1 MIFLHR
7 AKEKGTTTV
16 EFALLF
22 PLAMLVTFFATI
34 VLFRYIDAMM
44 LTYQTNRV
52 ARVQSIYGTIPLTL
66 EEEIQSLPLLNQFQ
80 DRSFTILQNSPTQA
94 EATIQVQDGLIP
106 RYLIALTLSDRVQ
119 DSSEEINA
127 VSERAIYV
135 YRLEEMDE

>member
-1 MIFLHR
+1 MRYIHHT
-7 AKEKGTTTV
+7 KEKGTTTV

-22 PLAMLVTFFATI
+22 PVVMLVTFFATI
-34 VLFRYIDAMM
+34 ILFRYIDAMM

-52 ARVQSIYGTIPLTL
+52 ARVQSIYGTVPLTL

-94 EATIQVQDGLIP
+94 EATIQVQKGLIP
-106 RYLIALTLSDRVQ
+106 RYLIALTLSDQVR
-119 DSSEEINA
+119 DSSDEINA

>member
-1 MIFLHR
+1 MRFSHCAR
-7 AKEKGTTTV
+7 EKGATTV

-22 PLAMLVTFFATI
+22 PVVMLVTFFATI

-52 ARVQSIYGTIPLTL
+52 ARVQSIYGTVPLTL
-66 EEEIQSLPLLNQFQ
+66 EEEIQTLPLLNQFQ
-80 DRSFTILQNSPTQA
+80 DRSFTIVQNSPTQA

-106 RYLIALTLSDRVQ
+106 RYLIALTLSDQAQ

>member
-1 MIFLHR
+1 MRFSHR
-7 AKEKGTTTV
+7 AREKGTTTV

-22 PLAMLVTFFATI
+22 PVVMLVTFFATI

-52 ARVQSIYGTIPLTL
+52 ARVQSIYGTVPLAL
-66 EEEIQSLPLLNQFQ
+66 EEEIQTLPLLNQFQ
-80 DRSFTILQNSPTQA
+80 DRSFTIVQNSPTQA
-94 EATIQVQDGLIP
+94 EAIIQVQDGLIP
-106 RYLIALTLSDRVQ
+106 RYLIELTLSDRVQ

-135 YRLEEMDE
+135 YRLEEVDE

>member
-22 PLAMLVTFFATI
+22 PVVMLVTFFATI

-52 ARVQSIYGTIPLTL
+52 ARVQSIYGTVPLAL
-66 EEEIQSLPLLNQFQ
+66 EEEIQTLPLLNQFQ
-80 DRSFTILQNSPTQA
+80 DRSFTIVQNSPTQA
-94 EATIQVQDGLIP
+94 EAIIQVQDGLIP
-106 RYLIALTLSDRVQ
+106 RYLIELTLSDRVQ
-119 DSSEEINA
+119 DSSEEINT

-135 YRLEEMDE
+135 YRLEEVDE

>member
-1 MIFLHR
+1 MRFSHCAR
-7 AKEKGTTTV
+7 EKGATTV

-22 PLAMLVTFFATI
+22 PVVMLVTFFATI

-52 ARVQSIYGTIPLTL
+52 ARVQSIYGTVPKAL
-66 EEEIQSLPLLNQFQ
+66 EEEIQTLPLLNQFQ
-80 DRSFTILQNSPTQA
+80 DRSFTIVQNSPTQA

-106 RYLIALTLSDRVQ
+106 RYLIALTLSDQAQ

>member
-1 MIFLHR
+1 MRSLHS

-22 PLAMLVTFFATI
+22 PVVMLVTFFATI

-52 ARVQSIYGTIPLTL
+52 ARVQSIYGTVPLTV

-80 DRSFTILQNSPTQA
+80 DRSFTIVQNNPTQA

-106 RYLIALTLSDRVQ
+106 RYLIALTLSDQVQ